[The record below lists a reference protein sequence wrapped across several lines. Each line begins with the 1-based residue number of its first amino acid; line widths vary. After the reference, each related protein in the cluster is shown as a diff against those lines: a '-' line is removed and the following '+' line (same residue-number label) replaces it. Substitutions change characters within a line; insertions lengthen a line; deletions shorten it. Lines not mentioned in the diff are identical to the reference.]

1 MKSDFVVRN
10 ALALATCTAMLAM
23 ALSAESHAQQAPA
36 KSTSYGTN
44 NTCQVGQKVL
54 AEPGDHPATVLATSV
69 SSCQVHYE
77 DGAFRDS
84 WVETY
89 NIKPANIYAQNAA
102 LAAAGPRLGRYN
114 IAVGTGAYNGYLM
127 ITSASTYE
135 LFLPGGASAGKG
147 TYTFNQAST
156 SITWK
161 SGPLMDPGYDG
172 TQKLEGDGKML
183 KIRIGKRSVATNTG
197 S

>member
-1 MKSDFVVRN
+1 
-10 ALALATCTAMLAM
+10 
-23 ALSAESHAQQAPA
+23 
-36 KSTSYGTN
+36 
-44 NTCQVGQKVL
+44 
-54 AEPGDHPATVLATSV
+54 
-69 SSCQVHYE
+69 
-77 DGAFRDS
+77 
-84 WVETY
+84 
-89 NIKPANIYAQNAA
+89 
-102 LAAAGPRLGRYN
+102 
-114 IAVGTGAYNGYLM
+114 M

-161 SGPLMDPGYDG
+161 SGPLTDPGYDG